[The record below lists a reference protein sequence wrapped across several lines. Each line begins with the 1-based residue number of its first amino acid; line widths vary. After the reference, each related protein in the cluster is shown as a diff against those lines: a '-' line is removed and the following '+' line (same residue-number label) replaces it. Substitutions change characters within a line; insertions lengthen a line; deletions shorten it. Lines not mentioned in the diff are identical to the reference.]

1 MAEAQDRLARPV
13 AAFDR
18 LRIAITVRSP
28 APSRLIFD
36 DHLRSV
42 EIAHDLCT
50 ERLAAAL
57 NERRAVRRAVEVAC
71 GDAAFGEEL
80 AGELAQQGLLV
91 DERLTSKL
99 VPAATAEAFLLQRL
113 DDWCEDIYYDG
124 LWDPMLERR
133 DGANL
138 LYGWIVENY
147 HYTRSVNEHLGSA
160 IGNVRDLAL
169 GRRFV
174 HHLAEEWDHPHLF
187 LKVAR
192 ALSEEGGIGQQI
204 ERSRPLGS
212 TRALTLLLKRASK
225 VHPFVYKTCAAVLER
240 TANRVEETRQFY
252 RRVAE
257 VQGLPPSILE
267 PVISHAETDER
278 YEHLNSLAEFR
289 AFYTGFAPEIVRE
302 SLDYGR
308 RFVDLL
314 HAWQRDIADHYRHFP
329 FGDGARP

>member
-160 IGNVRDLAL
+160 IGNVRT
-169 GRRFV
+169 
-174 HHLAEEWDHPHLF
+174 W
-187 LKVAR
+187 
-192 ALSEEGGIGQQI
+192 
-204 ERSRPLGS
+204 PLGAGLS
-212 TRALTLLLKRASK
+212 ITS
-225 VHPFVYKTCAAVLER
+225 
-240 TANRVEETRQFY
+240 
-252 RRVAE
+252 RRS
-257 VQGLPPSILE
+257 GTTPICS
-267 PVISHAETDER
+267 
-278 YEHLNSLAEFR
+278 
-289 AFYTGFAPEIVRE
+289 
-302 SLDYGR
+302 
-308 RFVDLL
+308 
-314 HAWQRDIADHYRHFP
+314 
-329 FGDGARP
+329 